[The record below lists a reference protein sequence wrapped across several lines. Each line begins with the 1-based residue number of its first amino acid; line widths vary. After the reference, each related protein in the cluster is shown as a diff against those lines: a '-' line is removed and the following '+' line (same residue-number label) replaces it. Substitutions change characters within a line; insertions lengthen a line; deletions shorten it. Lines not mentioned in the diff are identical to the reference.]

1 MKKIWCVI
9 PVYNNAMTVHT
20 VVRQCL
26 RELPDVLVV
35 DDGSTDTDLAAF
47 YASSRVTVLRNETN
61 RGKGAAIRRAAE
73 YLASLGA
80 DYMITLDADGQHF
93 PEDIRTFLPLFEAN
107 EHAVIVGCRDFNTE
121 NVPESSRFG
130 RSFANFWMRVETG
143 VPVDDCQS
151 GFRAYPVKYIV
162 QLNCISDRYG
172 YETELLTRS
181 AWAGLDILC
190 VPVRVCYPPQG
201 KRISHFRPWLDNFRL
216 SCLHTHL
223 VGLRLLPYPKKKLV
237 KREVPLSIFRPKELF
252 TALLKENATP
262 EGLASSAAV
271 GTFLAVLPIPGFHIA
286 AIVYFTQRFH
296 LNKIM
301 ALLIQHLF
309 MPPLSPFLCIE
320 LGHYFMHRRWL
331 TALTFRTVVIEMPH
345 RLWEWFL
352 GSLLLAPFWAV
363 AIWFAT
369 FAAVKFFKQ
378 RKERKEG
385 GRA

>member
-93 PEDIRTFLPLFEAN
+93 PEDIRTFLPLIEAN

-216 SCLHTHL
+216 SCLHTHPAVSEEETGEKRGAAFDL
-223 VGLRLLPYPKKKLV
+223 PPERAVYGSAERECHAGGTRLLGGGRDFSCSTADSRFSY
-237 KREVPLSIFRPKELF
+237 RGDRLF
-252 TALLKENATP
+252 HPAFSSEQDY
-262 EGLASSAAV
+262 GASDPAPFHAAAV
-271 GTFLAVLPIPGFHIA
+271 AV
-286 AIVYFTQRFH
+286 
-296 LNKIM
+296 
-301 ALLIQHLF
+301 
-309 MPPLSPFLCIE
+309 
-320 LGHYFMHRRWL
+320 
-331 TALTFRTVVIEMPH
+331 
-345 RLWEWFL
+345 
-352 GSLLLAPFWAV
+352 SLH
-363 AIWFAT
+363 
-369 FAAVKFFKQ
+369 
-378 RKERKEG
+378 
-385 GRA
+385 